1 MTQNQVNQTM
11 KKNQIPSWQRLT
23 SSTLL
28 PIIFTHLSF
37 PVYAAVQQHIT
48 LGSITNAVSSSA
60 RYQLKEQ
67 VQDYLYAGAIEQNEL
82 AIFDGFGFFFEQ
94 IKASYPAM
102 LSAYHGEN
110 TTLNDIPARF
120 GTPYVERGVI
130 RQQITQLLNKS
141 WITAPGYSS
150 YNEQTK
156 KLYENAV
163 SYAQSHAKK
172 LGQTLTADEIN
183 QIPADMVWPEIRV
196 INGRSYM
203 VPFVYLTP
211 TTITNQKISES
222 TLAAGSASIKTDTFV
237 VNDANVRFKHNALL
251 DITHDFINTKGRV
264 SGGELTIRTGRE
276 LQNLSG
282 TITGDDV
289 SLIANKLV
297 NDTLVTR
304 FDYGHGYSE
313 HFDQIGSIVSLG
325 DLNIRTASDVVS
337 HGGQFSAQGDLR
349 IQAQGNVI
357 LVPQSAKSERAQSG
371 SHWSDSE
378 SSLVNLQTHLSAVD
392 TLSLISGGEV
402 YIEGGVLES
411 QGLLEVLA
419 AHGIT
424 LKSAADMKTFD
435 RRFEADSGG
444 LFGSKE
450 SESESKTESKIVKTL
465 LKAGQS
471 MVLHTIQGDVSLEA
485 VTVDSQGLA
494 KIISDYG
501 AVDFKLAKLL
511 ENYSYAKSYDGA
523 LAFRHQ
529 GHGYQREVAYY
540 SEFINSGG
548 IMLNAYHGVR
558 IQYAGDKHNL
568 DTTLATLAQTP
579 ELSWM
584 LNVRNDPSINIDW
597 QQVQLVMEDWDYDQ
611 SGLTP
616 AAMAIIAVAMAVA
629 TSGAGIAVIGG
640 EGPLYTAIN
649 VGFKSLIS
657 QATSGLMANKFDVKA
672 TLKSLSSKKA
682 LISLATS
689 MVTAGVLKGVDTH
702 LFTEGTDAANAI
714 QDATSIDIVGNS
726 IEAQIIR
733 SVVHSTVSIGINTV
747 VQGGDLGD
755 FGQAFSTSFASSMV
769 SIIGSSLS
777 EKISDAAGHKGV
789 TETNPSGT
797 PQISEA
803 AKYIAYASL
812 GCGIGSLT
820 SSIGGGQGSDIAMGC
835 ASGATG
841 SVIGEY
847 VTDKYSDVILK
858 RERQVEGWTKDLLGN
873 GLLCPKRIKKL
884 VKTLREQAINVPRY
898 AASVAVFAFGDKGIS
913 ASNADNVVRQNALY
927 LLNFAFDEDKA
938 TDDSSSSDADD
949 DSCLI

>member
-1 MTQNQVNQTM
+1 M

-28 PIIFTHLSF
+28 PILFTHMAF
-37 PVYAAVQQHIT
+37 PVYAATQQHIA
-48 LGSITNAVSSSA
+48 LDSITNAVSSSA
-60 RYQLKEQ
+60 RYELKEQ
-67 VQDYLYAGAIEQNEL
+67 VQDYLYKGAIEQNEL
-82 AIFDGFGFFFEQ
+82 AVFDGFGFFFEQ
-94 IKASYPAM
+94 LKASYPAM
-102 LSAYHGEN
+102 LSAYHGKD
-110 TTLNDIPARF
+110 TTLSDIPARF

-172 LGQTLTADEIN
+172 LGQTLTADEIT

-196 INGRSYM
+196 INGREYM
-203 VPFVYLTP
+203 VPFVYLTS
-211 TTITNQKISES
+211 TTIANQKISES

-237 VNDANVRFKHNALL
+237 VNDANVRFKHDALL
-251 DITHDFINTKGRV
+251 DITRDFINTKGRV
-264 SGGELTIRTGRE
+264 SGSELTIRTGRE

-357 LVPQSAKSERAQSG
+357 LVPQSAKSERAESG

-540 SEFINSGG
+540 SEFVNSGG
-548 IMLNAYHGVR
+548 IMLNAYSGVR

-629 TSGAGIAVIGG
+629 TSGAGMAVIGG

-649 VGFKSLIS
+649 VGFKSLVS
-657 QATSGLMANKFDVKA
+657 QATSSLMSNQFDVKA

-702 LFTEGTDAANAI
+702 FFTEGTDAANAI

-812 GCGIGSLT
+812 GCGIGTFT
-820 SSIGGGQGSDIAMGC
+820 SSIRGGQVADMALGC

-847 VTDKYSDVILK
+847 VTDQYGDVILK
-858 RERQVEGWTKDLLGN
+858 GERKVEGWTKDLLGS

-884 VKTLREQAINVPRY
+884 VKKLRQEAINVPRY

-913 ASNADNVVRQNALY
+913 ASNADNVVKQNALY
-927 LLNFAFDEDKA
+927 LLKFAFDEDKA

>member
-1 MTQNQVNQTM
+1 M

-23 SSTLL
+23 SSALL
-28 PIIFTHLSF
+28 PIIFTHMSF
-37 PVYAAVQQHIT
+37 PAYAAVQQNIG
-48 LGSITNAVSSSA
+48 LESITNAVSSSA
-60 RYQLKEQ
+60 RYELKAQ
-67 VQDYLYAGAIEQNEL
+67 VHDYLYAGAIEQNEL

-102 LSAYHGEN
+102 LSAYHGKD
-110 TTLNDIPARF
+110 TTLNDLPVRF

-130 RQQITQLLNKS
+130 RQQIIQLLNKS

-172 LGQTLTADEIN
+172 LGQTLTGAEIA

-196 INGRSYM
+196 INGRNYI

-211 TTITNQKISES
+211 ATINNQKISES
-222 TLAAGSASIKTDTFV
+222 TLAAGSADIKTDTFV
-237 VNDANVRFKHNALL
+237 VNDANVRFTHNALL
-251 DITHDFINTKGRV
+251 DITNDFINTKGRV

-289 SLIANKLV
+289 SLIAKKLV

-325 DLNIRTASDVVS
+325 DLNIRTAGDVVS

-349 IQAQGNVI
+349 IQSQGNVI
-357 LVPQSAKSERAQSG
+357 LVPQTAKSERAESG

-424 LKSAADMKTFD
+424 LKSAVDMATFD

-450 SESESKTESKIVKTL
+450 SESESKTEAKIVKTL

-485 VTVDSQGLA
+485 VTVDSKGMA

-501 AVDFKLAKLL
+501 SIDFKLAKLL
-511 ENYSYAKSYDGA
+511 ESYSYEKSYDGA

-548 IMLNAYHGVR
+548 IMLNAYSGVR
-558 IQYAGDKHNL
+558 IQYAGDKHDL

-584 LNVRNDPSINIDW
+584 LNVRNDPSINVDW

-629 TSGAGIAVIGG
+629 TSGAGMAVIGG

-649 VGFKSLIS
+649 VGFKSLVS
-657 QATSGLMANKFDVKA
+657 QATSSLMANKFDFKA
-672 TLKSLSSKKA
+672 TLKSLSSKQA
-682 LISLATS
+682 LISLATA
-689 MVTAGVLKGVDTH
+689 MVTAGVLKSVDTH
-702 LFTEGTDAANAI
+702 LFAEGTDAANAI
-714 QDATSIDIVGNS
+714 KDATTIDIASNS

-733 SVVHSTVSIGINTV
+733 SVVNSTVSIGINTT
-747 VQGGDLGD
+747 VQGGSLND

-812 GCGIGSLT
+812 GCGIGTFT
-820 SSIGGGQGSDIAMGC
+820 SSIGGGQGADMAMGC

-847 VTDKYSDVILK
+847 VADKYGDVIAETDRK
-858 RERQVEGWTKDLLGN
+858 VEAWTRDFLSG
-873 GLLCPKRIKKL
+873 GLLCPKSINKLIKKL
-884 VKTLREQAINVPRY
+884 HEQAINVPRY
-898 AASVAVFAFGDKGIS
+898 AASVAVFAFGDKGIGGR
-913 ASNADNVVRQNALY
+913 NADNVVKQNALY
-927 LLNFAFDEDKA
+927 LLSFAFDEDKSSG
-938 TDDSSSSDADD
+938 DSNSSDADK

>member
-1 MTQNQVNQTM
+1 M
-11 KKNQIPSWQRLT
+11 KKDQIPSWQRLT

-28 PIIFTHLSF
+28 PILFTHLAF
-37 PVYAAVQQHIT
+37 PVYASVQQSIA
-48 LGSITNAVSSSA
+48 LDSITNAVSSSA
-60 RYQLKEQ
+60 RYELKEQ
-67 VQDYLYAGAIEQNEL
+67 IQDYLYAGAIEQNEL
-82 AIFDGFGFFFEQ
+82 AIFDGFGFFFNQ
-94 IKASYPAM
+94 IKASYPEM
-102 LSAYHGEN
+102 LSAYQGKN
-110 TTLNDIPARF
+110 TSLNDIPARF

-141 WITAPGYSS
+141 WISAPGYSS
-150 YNEQTK
+150 YNEQTQ

-163 SYAQSHAKK
+163 SYAKSHGKK
-172 LGQTLTADEIN
+172 LGQALTADEITH
-183 QIPADMVWPEIRV
+183 IPADMVWPEIRV
-196 INGRSYM
+196 INGNEYI

-211 TTITNQKISES
+211 GTIADQKLSES

-237 VNDANVRFKHNALL
+237 VNDADVHFKHNALL
-251 DITHDFINTKGRV
+251 DITHDFINTKGKV

-282 TITGDDV
+282 TISGDDV

-313 HFDQIGSIVSLG
+313 SFDQIGSIVSLG

-337 HGGQFSAQGDLR
+337 HGGEFSAQGDLR
-349 IQAQGNVI
+349 IQSQGNVI
-357 LVPQSAKSERAQSG
+357 LVPQTAKSERAESG
-371 SHWSDSE
+371 SYWSDSE
-378 SSLVNLQTHLSAVD
+378 SSLVNLQTHLSAID
-392 TLSLISGGEV
+392 TLSLISGGQV
-402 YIEGGVLES
+402 VIAGSVLES
-411 QGLLEVLA
+411 QGLLEILA

-424 LKSAADMKTFD
+424 LKSVADMNTFD
-435 RRFEADSGG
+435 RRFEVDSGG

-450 SESESKTESKIVKTL
+450 SESESQTESQIVRTL

-485 VTVDSQGLA
+485 VTIDSQGIS

-501 AVDFKLAKLL
+501 AVDFKLAKLI
-511 ENYSYAKSYDGA
+511 ENYSYEKSYDGA

-529 GHGYQREVAYY
+529 GNGYQREVAYY
-540 SEFINSGG
+540 SEFVNSGG
-548 IMLNAYHGVR
+548 IMLNAYSGVR
-558 IQYAGDKHNL
+558 IQYAGDKNDM

-584 LNVRNDPSINIDW
+584 LDIRNDPSLNVDW
-597 QQVQLVMEDWDYDQ
+597 QQVQLVMQEWDYDQ

-657 QATSGLMANKFDVKA
+657 QAGSRLIANDFDVKA
-672 TLKSLSSKKA
+672 TLQDLSSKQA

-689 MVTAGVLKGVDTH
+689 MVTAGVLKGIDTH

-733 SVVHSTVSIGINTV
+733 SVVHSTVSIGINTA
-747 VQGGDLGD
+747 VQGGDLSD
-755 FGQAFSTSFASSMV
+755 FGESFATSFASSMV

-789 TETNPSGT
+789 TDSNPSGT

-803 AKYIAYASL
+803 VKYIAHAAL
-812 GCGIGSLT
+812 GCGIGSLGT
-820 SSIGGGQGSDIAMGC
+820 AIGGGSGSDMAMGC

-847 VTDKYSDVILK
+847 VSEQYGDIIAEKDQKI
-858 RERQVEGWTKDLLGN
+858 EAWTRDFLSG
-873 GLLCPKRIKKL
+873 GLLCPKTIKKL
-884 VKTLREQAINVPRY
+884 IKKLHQEAINVPRY
-898 AASVAVFAFGDKGIS
+898 AASVAVYAFGDTGIS
-913 ASNADNVVRQNALY
+913 GNTANNVVQQNALY
-927 LLNFAFDEDKA
+927 LLSFAFDEDKNTGESGA
-938 TDDSSSSDADD
+938 GDSSNADE

>member
-1 MTQNQVNQTM
+1 M

-28 PIIFTHLSF
+28 PILFTHMSF
-37 PVYAAVQQHIT
+37 PVYASVQQHIA
-48 LGSITNAVSSSA
+48 LDSITSAVSSSA
-60 RYQLKEQ
+60 RYELKEQ
-67 VQDYLYAGAIEQNEL
+67 VQNYLYAGAIEQNEL

-102 LSAYHGEN
+102 LSAFHGKN

-156 KLYENAV
+156 KLYENAI
-163 SYAQSHAKK
+163 SYAQSHTKK
-172 LGQTLTADEIN
+172 LGQALTADEIT

-196 INGRSYM
+196 INGRNYI

-211 TTITNQKISES
+211 TTIASQKISES

-237 VNDANVRFKHNALL
+237 VNDADVRFKHNALL
-251 DITHDFINTKGRV
+251 DVTHDFINTKGRI

-349 IQAQGNVI
+349 IQSQGNII
-357 LVPQSAKSERAQSG
+357 LVPQSAKSERAESG

-378 SSLVNLQTHLSAVD
+378 SSLVNLQTHLSAID

-450 SESESKTESKIVKTL
+450 SESESKTESTIVKTL

-540 SEFINSGG
+540 SEFVNSGG
-548 IMLNAYHGVR
+548 IMLNAYSGVR

-616 AAMAIIAVAMAVA
+616 AAMTIIAVAMAVA
-629 TSGAGIAVIGG
+629 TSGAGMAVIGG

-649 VGFKSLIS
+649 VGFKSLVS
-657 QATSGLMANKFDVKA
+657 QATSSLMSNKFDIKA
-672 TLKSLSSKKA
+672 TLKSLSSKQS
-682 LISLATS
+682 LISLATA
-689 MVTAGVLKGVDTH
+689 MVTAGVLKSVDTH
-702 LFTEGTDAANAI
+702 LFAEGTDAANAI
-714 QDATSIDIVGNS
+714 KDATTIDIASNS

-733 SVVHSTVSIGINTV
+733 SVVNSTVSIGINTV

-755 FGQAFSTSFASSMV
+755 FGDAFSTSFASSMV

-797 PQISEA
+797 PQIGEA

-820 SSIGGGQGSDIAMGC
+820 SSIGGEKISGIAMGC

-847 VTDKYSDVILK
+847 VTDQYGDVILK
-858 RERQVEGWTKDLLGN
+858 GERKVEGWTKDLLGS

-884 VKTLREQAINVPRY
+884 VKTLRQQAINVPRY
-898 AASVAVFAFGDKGIS
+898 AASVAVYAFGDKGIS
-913 ASNADNVVRQNALY
+913 ASNADNVVKQNALY
-927 LLNFAFDEDKA
+927 LLKFAFDEDKA
-938 TDDSSSSDADD
+938 TDDSSSSDGDD
-949 DSCLI
+949 ESCII